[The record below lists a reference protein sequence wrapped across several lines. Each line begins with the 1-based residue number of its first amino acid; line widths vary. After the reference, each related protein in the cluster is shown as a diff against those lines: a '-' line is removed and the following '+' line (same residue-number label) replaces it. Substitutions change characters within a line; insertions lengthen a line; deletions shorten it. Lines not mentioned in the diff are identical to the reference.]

1 MKLKMMNK
9 TTFWVC
15 MITTVVV
22 MLGNML
28 TDCDLAFLCYVLSAC
43 FLYCSYTTYKPIRPN
58 WRGQMPPKFFLDGHL
73 EQYRKVTFC
82 LFVGLWIVGLIV
94 GIIEMEWMSHHM
106 WD

>member
-1 MKLKMMNK
+1 MKLKMMSK

-15 MITTVVV
+15 MIATVVA
-22 MLGNML
+22 MLGNL
-28 TDCDLAFLCYVLSAC
+28 IDGCDVTAFVYFLSASS
-43 FLYCSYTTYKPIRPN
+43 LYASYTTYKPIRLN
-58 WRGQMPPKFFLDGHL
+58 WRGQLPTKFFLDGHL

-94 GIIEMEWMSHHM
+94 GIIEMEWLSHPM